1 MGASVGGYACDITR
15 TFVVGGALGANDELR
30 RVYDVVRRAN
40 EAGRQAARPGVE
52 IQDVDRAA
60 RRVIAEAGYGAYF
73 THRTGHGLGLEGHEP
88 PFACQGDTTILEPGM
103 TFTVEP
109 GVYLPGKGGVRVEDD
124 VVITTDGCE
133 SLTTFDR
140 ELKAIGG

>member
-109 GVYLPGKGGVRVEDD
+109 GVYLPGQGGVRVEDD
-124 VVITTDGCE
+124 VVITADGCE